1 MDTRILA
8 LIMFVLALVL
18 CPLLPGLINRVKARF
33 AGRAGPPLLQKY
45 YDLRKLLGRDVVYST
60 TATWVF
66 RACPVVVPGAAV
78 AAAALTP
85 FGRGGS
91 LLSFPGDFL
100 IWAGAFTC
108 ARVFMILAALDVG
121 SSFEGMGGSREA
133 WYAVLAE
140 PALFLAMGVLAVI
153 SRDSSLSGFFL
164 SLTPETTARHF
175 MPLLFAALA
184 LFVVALSENA
194 RIPVDDPTTHLEL
207 TMIHEV
213 MILDHSG
220 PDLALV
226 EYGGMLKLW
235 VMGALAV
242 GAAVPVDIGSM
253 WLDTACFLGGML
265 VFAVIIGTVESVMA
279 RLKLVRVPQLLVGAV
294 VLAAMAVVM
303 VAVEF
308 SRNSG

>member
-1 MDTRILA
+1 MEATLLSILMFA
-8 LIMFVLALVL
+8 LSLVL
-18 CPLLPGLINRVKARF
+18 CPLLPGVVNRVKARF
-33 AGRAGPPLLQKY
+33 AGRSGPPLLQKY

-60 TATWVF
+60 TSTWIF

-78 AAAALTP
+78 AAALLTP
-85 FGRGGS
+85 FGRGGAVF
-91 LLSFPGDFL
+91 SFQGDFL
-100 IWAGAFTC
+100 LWAGAFTC

-140 PALFLAMGVLAVI
+140 PALFLAMGVFAII
-153 SRDSSLSGFFL
+153 SRDVSLEGFFL

-184 LFVVALSENA
+184 LFIVVLSENA

-220 PDLALV
+220 PDLALI
-226 EYGGMLKLW
+226 EYGAMLKLW
-235 VMGALAV
+235 VMGSLAV
-242 GAAVPVDIGSM
+242 GAAVPVNIGSM
-253 WLDTACFLGGML
+253 WLDTGCFLAGML
-265 VFAVIIGTVESVMA
+265 VFALFVGVVESVMA

-303 VAVEF
+303 VAR
-308 SRNSG
+308 SA